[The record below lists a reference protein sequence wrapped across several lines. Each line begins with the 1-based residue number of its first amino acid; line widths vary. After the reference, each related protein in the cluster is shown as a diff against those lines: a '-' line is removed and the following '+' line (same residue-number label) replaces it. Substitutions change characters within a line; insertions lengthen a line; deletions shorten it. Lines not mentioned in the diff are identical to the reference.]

1 MLDQLVES
9 RNNSQQ
15 NRRSLTFFL
24 VIGCIILTLF
34 GSAWLRSLF
43 AKELGI
49 GGEDLELSSLVAPVP
64 VPEAEP
70 PKPEPIKQ
78 EEKQQTTTKTDVAT
92 LKEAP
97 VQDINQAPT
106 QVVET
111 KTTKSDAVSVNK
123 VPGKFVIGDK
133 NVIPVSNAPR
143 GGDDSGGGNQGSG
156 LNNNP
161 KEVKPPVEKDEPP
174 PVVKTPT
181 PAPKETPTPVKTPPP
196 PPKIVSGGVVNGKA
210 TSLVKPAYPPAAK
223 AVGAKGSVSVS
234 VVIDENGNV
243 ISASASGGHPLLQP
257 AAVAA
262 ARASKFSPT
271 MLSGQKVKVSGVI
284 VYNFQ

>member
-24 VIGCIILTLF
+24 VIGCIILTVF

-123 VPGKFVIGDK
+123 VPGKFQIGK
-133 NVIPVSNAPR
+133 ENIIPTQSSSR
-143 GGDDSGGGNQGSG
+143 GGDDTGGGGGGSG
-156 LNNNP
+156 LNTAP
-161 KEVKPPVEKDEPP
+161 KEVKPPVDKDEPP

-181 PAPKETPTPVKTPPP
+181 PTPPPKPTQEKTPPP
-196 PPKIVSGGVVNGKA
+196 VPKIVSGGVVNGKA

-223 AVGAKGSVSVS
+223 AVGAKGTVSVS

-262 ARASKFSPT
+262 AKASKFQPT
-271 MLSGQKVKVSGVI
+271 KLSGVPVKVSGI
-284 VYNFQ
+284 ITYNFQ